1 MKLTLALVLIGLL
14 AIPVVYAAEQCVQ
27 QSDLAEDKLQAR
39 IGFAEYRAERH
50 LLAMDAIINYLDDA
64 GNDTSTLEDLNADFE
79 TKSEELSDAN
89 DEDELDATIDDMK
102 DIVKDFKNEV
112 EDMDLDDDVIDEIND
127 AIQEKFDDNEDNLD
141 EKLQGAAENGKS
153 FMQGRF
159 EAAFCVAENA
169 IDKLDAKDVDVSDA
183 EAKLAD
189 IKQKELELTQKFE
202 DAVLS
207 CDTTSMGSCD
217 SDEMTDFES
226 AKTELAG
233 DFKDLK
239 DMLKEAR
246 EDRMEQGNSGDEDE
260 SGDEDTNDTEDVNDT
275 EDEE

>member
-1 MKLTLALVLIGLL
+1 MKLILALVLIGLL

-27 QSDLAEDKLQAR
+27 PADLAEDKLQAR

-79 TKSEELSDAN
+79 TKSEDLSDAS

-102 DIVKDFKNEV
+102 DIVKDFKSEI
-112 EDMDLDDDVIDEIND
+112 DDLDLDNDMVGEIED
-127 AIQEKFDDNEDNLD
+127 AIQAKFDDNENDLD
-141 EKLQGAAENGKS
+141 DKLQGAAENGKS
-153 FMQGRF
+153 FMQGKF

-169 IDKLDAKDVDVSDA
+169 IAKLDAKDVDVSDA
-183 EAKLAD
+183 ETKLAD
-189 IKQKELELTQKFE
+189 IKQKELDLTQKFE

-246 EDRMEQGNSGDEDE
+246 ETKMKEGSSEDN
-260 SGDEDTNDTEDVNDT
+260 DTNETEDGK
-275 EDEE
+275 